1 MAARSPTSKQNGGWP
16 MPLEG
21 FDDAELPPRDQK
33 RRSGPGSGAKI
44 DLGVV
49 ERAASIGCSK
59 EEVAA
64 VLGIHRD
71 TLHEHIARNPEIQEA
86 LDHGGSKGRATLR
99 RLQWK
104 GAEDGNATMLVWLGK
119 QLLGQKDSIAHT
131 GGDGGPITIITGVD
145 RGD

>member
-1 MAARSPTSKQNGGWP
+1 

-21 FDDAELPPRDQK
+21 FDDANLPARDEK

-71 TLHEHIARNPEIQEA
+71 TLHEHISRNPEIQEA
-86 LDHGGSKGRATLR
+86 LDHGSSKGRATLR

-104 GAEDGNATMLVWLGK
+104 GAEEGNATMLVWLGK
-119 QLLGQKDSIAHT
+119 QLLGQRDSIAHT
-131 GGDGGPITIITGVD
+131 GGDGGALTIQVITGVPRD
-145 RGD
+145 